1 MHPAEAFQRY
11 RKDILQIADSF
22 GARNPRVFGSIARGD
37 ATEWS
42 DVDILVQFDRGRSL
56 LDLVGLKQALEDL
69 LGCRV
74 HVVSEPALKRSR
86 RKRILAEARPI

>member
-11 RKDILQIADSF
+11 RKDILQIAEAH
-22 GARNPRVFGSIARGD
+22 GARNPRVFGSVARGD

-42 DVDILVQFDRGRSL
+42 DFDLLVQFDEGRSL
-56 LDLVGLKQALEDL
+56 FDLIGLKQALEDL
-69 LGCRV
+69 LSCRV

-86 RKRILAEARPI
+86 RERILVEARPI